1 MLDKAVVDLSHWDE
15 VDSFEDA
22 KSDGVVGI
30 IHKAT
35 ESITIPIRPITSAK
49 RMRSLLACSGVHI
62 ISCGPAT

>member
-22 KSDGVVGI
+22 KDDGVVGI

-35 ESITIPIRPITSAK
+35 ESNNYFAYNQRK
-49 RMRSLLACSGVHI
+49 KVRSPLACSGAHI
-62 ISCGPAT
+62 ISCGPAA

>member
-22 KSDGVVGI
+22 KDDGVVGI

-35 ESITIPIRPITSAK
+35 ESNNTSIRLITSAK
-49 RMRSLLACSGVHI
+49 RMHLLLACSGAHI
-62 ISCGPAT
+62 ISCGQAT